1 MNKLKETNWLINHT
15 ARRKKMETMASVFI
29 SFAIGVGIYFFIMRP
44 IWAIGDIPDEI
55 RELRKA
61 IEKLTKVIDDNGKD
75 GHHI

>member
-1 MNKLKETNWLINHT
+1 
-15 ARRKKMETMASVFI
+15 METMANVFI
-29 SFAIGVGIYFFIMRP
+29 PLVIGVGIYFFIVRP
-44 IWAIGDIPDEI
+44 IGAIGDIPNEI